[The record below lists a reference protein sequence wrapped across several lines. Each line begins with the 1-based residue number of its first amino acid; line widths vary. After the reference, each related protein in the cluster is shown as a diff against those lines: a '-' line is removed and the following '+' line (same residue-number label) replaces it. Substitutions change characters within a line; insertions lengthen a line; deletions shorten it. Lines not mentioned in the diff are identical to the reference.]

1 VHFQRDS
8 QYPQVINTNKG
19 QTQVQPEYY
28 TPYNNTG
35 HPVNPIRTTIVPT
48 EGEYRHRQAQ
58 NKGLPPLG
66 TTYQHQRPGN
76 QNCKCMIFFHPAELP
91 LLHWFCCYW
100 LYYLCY
106 SEFGLHFQ
114 QVEYSSIVGLMFDIH
129 HFGFCSSGCLFFDA
143 DRSHQYKQGT
153 NTSTA

>member
-1 VHFQRDS
+1 VHFQRAS

-28 TPYNNTG
+28 TPYNNIG

-66 TTYQHQRPGN
+66 TTYQHQRTGN
-76 QNCKCMIFFHPAELP
+76 QNCKNRSGEYRTLIKFTSCLTMVGDSLRVLRLLPPLTLVAMI
-91 LLHWFCCYW
+91 
-100 LYYLCY
+100 
-106 SEFGLHFQ
+106 
-114 QVEYSSIVGLMFDIH
+114 
-129 HFGFCSSGCLFFDA
+129 
-143 DRSHQYKQGT
+143 
-153 NTSTA
+153 